1 MDITFPIY
9 KLSDF
14 SQYYKQI
21 IPLSSVK
28 FNIFTVFNAI
38 DFQFNVNLLD
48 FFPRIKGGYKLI
60 QRLKNDSIQF

>member
-14 SQYYKQI
+14 SRYYKQL
-21 IPLSSVK
+21 IPLSAVK
-28 FNIFTVFNAI
+28 FNIFTVFDAI

-48 FFPRIKGGYKLI
+48 FVPGIKGGYRLI
-60 QRLKNDSIQF
+60 QRPKK